1 MQQFLDKPS
10 IDFGAVRDG
19 RRSMPLWLDIDLTAA
34 RSIAASS
41 ALSINI
47 AGNSFYVD
55 QDTTNVGFATVHF
68 QDTNLGSASA
78 PIFVSPGFIGNV
90 PFTQILI
97 ENAAQP
103 GKRLRIFYGVD
114 LDFQAGVNASITI
127 SGTVNIGNAQAAPA
141 NFAESGLTFGGSY
154 KSNNALAVFTPDTVF
169 LPAANI
175 NGAIV
180 HLASFAEVCAST
192 HAGIALIAKTSAPA
206 NLLDGDVIL
215 SPDCLNSGTAGYT
228 AGSLKHAVKIPAGK
242 GVYFISSRATSESM
256 RSVLYTLL

>member
-19 RRSMPLWLDIDLTAA
+19 RRSMPLWMDIDLTAA
-34 RSIAASS
+34 RSIAGNS

-68 QDTNLGSASA
+68 QDTNLGNASA

-97 ENAAQP
+97 ENSAQP

-114 LDFQAGVNASITI
+114 LDFQAGVNASISI
-127 SGTVNIGNAQAAPA
+127 GGTVSVSNALADAALTAGYGNVGLLAAATAVQVVAPAANVNGIVVHSAGIITYTGGTNNCALVAKNAAPA
-141 NFAESGLTFGGSY
+141 
-154 KSNNALAVFTPDTVF
+154 TV
-169 LPAANI
+169 
-175 NGAIV
+175 V
-180 HLASFAEVCAST
+180 
-192 HAGIALIAKTSAPA
+192 
-206 NLLDGDVIL
+206 DGDVIL
-215 SPDCLNSGTAGYT
+215 MAASGAAFSAVPSILSKLNR
-228 AGSLKHAVKIPAGK
+228 IPAGK
-242 GVYFISSRATSESM
+242 GLYFISTNAEAAPSCRNVA
-256 RSVLYTLL
+256 YTIL